1 MAPIMP
7 TRDQGDWKR
16 TAAARMLKA
25 VTLSIRRFNLMFSR
39 RMIVVLVL
47 VMGLSSMLSAC
58 NWNATRN
65 ADGSWTVTANMDET
79 DAQQAINMALDD
91 PLIKSIQVDFQPGV
105 IAVTADR
112 QSVDGARTDVITFNV
127 MLSVVD
133 GHLGAVVSEAMT
145 NGRPMEA
152 SVVSVWNQRIANR
165 LENAGQRR
173 PNSTLQSVTV
183 TDSGLTMVWNAQ
195 GRK

>member
-1 MAPIMP
+1 
-7 TRDQGDWKR
+7 
-16 TAAARMLKA
+16 
-25 VTLSIRRFNLMFSR
+25 MFSR
-39 RMIVVLVL
+39 RMIVVLVI
-47 VMGLSSMLSAC
+47 VMGLSSLLSAC

-91 PLIKSIQVDFQPGV
+91 PLIKSVQVDFQPGV

-112 QSVDGARTDVITFNV
+112 QSVDGKRTEVITFNV
-127 MLSVVD
+127 TLSVVD
-133 GHLGAVVSEAMT
+133 GHLGAVVSDAMT
-145 NGRPMEA
+145 NGRPLEA
-152 SVVSVWNQRIANR
+152 SVWNQRIANR

-183 TDSGLTMVWNAQ
+183 TASGLTMVWNAQ